1 MALTKVSGGILD
13 PGIDV
18 AGIVTATGFDGPF
31 VGGSGKNVT
40 AGTVTATNLDLNGNG
55 DISGNLVVGGNL
67 TANGDFTTLNTT
79 LREVEL
85 LRVESNS
92 SAVAG
97 IITQSGSGDILKLYD
112 SSTPVFVVKD
122 GGKVGIGTD
131 NPHVELDIEGES
143 ARIHLHDRDGNQA
156 QILQSGNALYLN
168 LDSEGNGNGSFRIR
182 SGGTTGDSEIIRIKA
197 DGAVGIGS
205 TVPTEKLDVIGNIK
219 SIGNVSLSGD
229 LDVDGRT
236 ELDTTN
242 ISETL
247 NVTGISTLTGQVGF
261 GTHITLPDNA
271 RLKIGT
277 HEDIQIYNKGN
288 LSVIANQ
295 ASSVSENNSLHIHS
309 FNDVLYTTAY
319 SQYFKVGNTLGGG
332 NFSGGDDALTLIK
345 DGAVNVYYDGVKR
358 FSTSGIGATVFGQLD
373 TTDLNVTG
381 VSTFSD
387 TVEVGTGVTALT
399 DGNVSIGGTLEL
411 FNTTGDALN
420 NPSEIKI
427 SSLTISQHQNTGT
440 YKFQNSNATGS
451 VLLSAGGSGYGGIQF
466 WNGNFSRQYLT
477 TRDQGSVNLYYNNT
491 VRFATSG
498 VGVTVT
504 GEIAT
509 SQDYP
514 NFRPTLDFNFAA
526 ERKLDPRITYSRT
539 GSASFVNEFGKV
551 VLVGDNVPRFDYGH
565 EYVNANSYKL
575 TNSESRGLLIEEE
588 RTNLVSYSIY
598 DGDKSGA
605 AQTSSGDTGN
615 WTLTLGH
622 ATLTGGI
629 DAPDGSNDAVRFT
642 ALNTGFALLRISV
655 PQFSANGSDSYTLSF
670 YARAISGT
678 GNINCDVQDDNPN
691 LSNWTNQMVTN
702 EWVRIVVTGIP
713 PAENKDFVDLVSN
726 SNTNRVI
733 DFWGVQLEK
742 GAFATSFIPTHGS
755 TVTRGADLAVIDG
768 EDFTEFFNQTE
779 GTINCAYWLGN
790 DNSGMRVFQ
799 INDSDNSV
807 IDIVAGAGGGAGGY
821 GYVNTGGVAQAN
833 GGQSSVN
840 ANNLNTLHVTTLAY
854 KENDVAGIN
863 IKTGVLTNDT
873 AATLDGAYNRVTF
886 YQHVNSGDQLN
897 GHLQRVQYYPKRL
910 PDNQLKNLNNQ

>member
-863 IKTGVLTNDT
+863 IKTGVLTTDT
-873 AATLDGAYNRVTF
+873 SATLDGAYNRVTF

>member
-1 MALTKVSGGILD
+1 
-13 PGIDV
+13 
-18 AGIVTATGFDGPF
+18 
-31 VGGSGKNVT
+31 
-40 AGTVTATNLDLNGNG
+40 
-55 DISGNLVVGGNL
+55 NLVVGGNL

-358 FSTSGIGATVFGQLD
+358 FSTSGIGATVF
-373 TTDLNVTG
+373 
-381 VSTFSD
+381 
-387 TVEVGTGVTALT
+387 
-399 DGNVSIGGTLEL
+399 
-411 FNTTGDALN
+411 
-420 NPSEIKI
+420 
-427 SSLTISQHQNTGT
+427 
-440 YKFQNSNATGS
+440 
-451 VLLSAGGSGYGGIQF
+451 
-466 WNGNFSRQYLT
+466 
-477 TRDQGSVNLYYNNT
+477 
-491 VRFATSG
+491 
-498 VGVTVT
+498 
-504 GEIAT
+504 
-509 SQDYP
+509 
-514 NFRPTLDFNFAA
+514 
-526 ERKLDPRITYSRT
+526 
-539 GSASFVNEFGKV
+539 
-551 VLVGDNVPRFDYGH
+551 
-565 EYVNANSYKL
+565 
-575 TNSESRGLLIEEE
+575 
-588 RTNLVSYSIY
+588 
-598 DGDKSGA
+598 
-605 AQTSSGDTGN
+605 
-615 WTLTLGH
+615 
-622 ATLTGGI
+622 
-629 DAPDGSNDAVRFT
+629 
-642 ALNTGFALLRISV
+642 
-655 PQFSANGSDSYTLSF
+655 
-670 YARAISGT
+670 
-678 GNINCDVQDDNPN
+678 
-691 LSNWTNQMVTN
+691 
-702 EWVRIVVTGIP
+702 
-713 PAENKDFVDLVSN
+713 
-726 SNTNRVI
+726 
-733 DFWGVQLEK
+733 
-742 GAFATSFIPTHGS
+742 
-755 TVTRGADLAVIDG
+755 
-768 EDFTEFFNQTE
+768 
-779 GTINCAYWLGN
+779 
-790 DNSGMRVFQ
+790 
-799 INDSDNSV
+799 
-807 IDIVAGAGGGAGGY
+807 
-821 GYVNTGGVAQAN
+821 
-833 GGQSSVN
+833 
-840 ANNLNTLHVTTLAY
+840 
-854 KENDVAGIN
+854 
-863 IKTGVLTNDT
+863 
-873 AATLDGAYNRVTF
+873 
-886 YQHVNSGDQLN
+886 
-897 GHLQRVQYYPKRL
+897 
-910 PDNQLKNLNNQ
+910 